1 MISFSLIVHQNTRG
15 KEEDDEEEDEARQQ
29 QSHKQDILIDT

>member
-29 QSHKQDILIDT
+29 QSHKQDRLIDT